1 METKKFDVTGMT
13 CASCVAHVEKS
24 VRKLDGIE
32 AVNVQLM
39 TNSMMVTYDDKRVD
53 VKSIEDSVRKAG
65 YEAHSSE
72 SEARKA
78 ESLDY
83 VKAEQHELK
92 NRFWVSLGFL
102 IPLLYLSM
110 GHMAGLPI
118 PAFLSGYANLSAFAL
133 TQFCLTL
140 PVVYLNRNFY
150 SAGFKSLFQ
159 ASPTMDTLVAIGSS
173 AAVFYGVFAMYRI
186 GYGYGHGNPEMVEQ
200 YAHDLYFESAATILT
215 LITLGR
221 YLESRSKGKTSD
233 AITRLLNL
241 VPQVAT
247 VIRSGQEV
255 EVKMEEV
262 VVGDEVVLKPGQSV
276 AVDGVILSGRSSV
289 DESALTGE
297 SMPVYKQPGDKI
309 LSASVN
315 QNGYLT
321 FQAVKVGKD
330 TTLSQIIQ
338 LVEAAAASKA
348 PISKLAD
355 RISRIFVPVVISIAV
370 VSTVI
375 WLLLGYPFDFA
386 LSIGIAVLVISC
398 PCALGLA
405 TPVAIMVGTGKG
417 AEHGILIKSAEAL
430 ERIRQVDAVVLDKTG
445 TITEG
450 KPVVTAILVKEG
462 FEKMR
467 LLQIGASLE
476 KHSEHPLAR
485 AIMDAASRKNIQ
497 LLDVQNFLSI
507 TGQGVEGSLG
517 GKTYFAGNQKM
528 MAGQGV
534 STVDFEHQAE
544 RLSQEGK
551 TPLFVADE
559 EAVLGIVAVADV
571 VKPDSKAAIQKL
583 QSFGLQVH
591 MLTGDHVKTA
601 EAIQKTVGVKHMMA
615 EVMPQE
621 KEGKIAALQS
631 LGLKVAMVGD
641 GINDAPALA
650 RAEVGIAIGAGSDI
664 AIESADV
671 VLTRSRLS
679 DVVTLMMLSKSVIRN
694 IRQNLFWAFF
704 YNILG
709 IPLAAGVFY
718 MLLGWKLNPMFA
730 AAAMSFSSVSVVLN
744 ALRLRRFKPYSAEGK
759 GLTVDSENFEIN
771 EIKMKTRTITVEGM
785 SCSHCS
791 ARVEKALNTIDG
803 VQAKVSLENKT
814 AVVNLSEEVSD
825 ETLKKAVEAAGYEVS
840 GIE

>member
-1 METKKFDVTGMT
+1 
-13 CASCVAHVEKS
+13 
-24 VRKLDGIE
+24 
-32 AVNVQLM
+32 
-39 TNSMMVTYDDKRVD
+39 
-53 VKSIEDSVRKAG
+53 
-65 YEAHSSE
+65 
-72 SEARKA
+72 
-78 ESLDY
+78 
-83 VKAEQHELK
+83 
-92 NRFWVSLGFL
+92 
-102 IPLLYLSM
+102 
-110 GHMAGLPI
+110 
-118 PAFLSGYANLSAFAL
+118 
-133 TQFCLTL
+133 
-140 PVVYLNRNFY
+140 
-150 SAGFKSLFQ
+150 
-159 ASPTMDTLVAIGSS
+159 
-173 AAVFYGVFAMYRI
+173 
-186 GYGYGHGNPEMVEQ
+186 
-200 YAHDLYFESAATILT
+200 
-215 LITLGR
+215 
-221 YLESRSKGKTSD
+221 
-233 AITRLLNL
+233 
-241 VPQVAT
+241 
-247 VIRSGQEV
+247 
-255 EVKMEEV
+255 
-262 VVGDEVVLKPGQSV
+262 
-276 AVDGVILSGRSSV
+276 
-289 DESALTGE
+289 
-297 SMPVYKQPGDKI
+297 
-309 LSASVN
+309 
-315 QNGYLT
+315 
-321 FQAVKVGKD
+321 
-330 TTLSQIIQ
+330 
-338 LVEAAAASKA
+338 
-348 PISKLAD
+348 
-355 RISRIFVPVVISIAV
+355 
-370 VSTVI
+370 
-375 WLLLGYPFDFA
+375 
-386 LSIGIAVLVISC
+386 
-398 PCALGLA
+398 
-405 TPVAIMVGTGKG
+405 
-417 AEHGILIKSAEAL
+417 
-430 ERIRQVDAVVLDKTG
+430 
-445 TITEG
+445 
-450 KPVVTAILVKEG
+450 
-462 FEKMR
+462 
-467 LLQIGASLE
+467 
-476 KHSEHPLAR
+476 
-485 AIMDAASRKNIQ
+485 MDAASRKNIQ